1 MRVVVLGATG
11 NVGTEVM
18 RMLADE
24 SQVTSVL
31 GVARR
36 IPEWRVPKAEWAA
49 ADVAEDDLVPLFQDA
64 DAVIHLA
71 WLFQPSRQPMVT
83 WRANVEGSA
92 NVFHAVASARV
103 PLLVY
108 ASSVGAY
115 SPGPTDRPVD
125 ESWPTH
131 GWPQAAY
138 TREKAYVER
147 LLDVFEAEH
156 PECRVVRMRPAFT
169 FKRESATQ
177 QRRLF
182 AGPFVPG
189 WITRTKVVPDLPGL
203 RLQAVHTADVAEA
216 YRLALTLPV
225 RGAFNL
231 AADPVL
237 DPPEL
242 AKLLGATLVRVPT
255 GPVRAGLAVAWAL
268 RLVPVPAPLFDAAL
282 RMPVMDTSRARAEL
296 RWSPRH
302 SSIEAI
308 QEFLSGLRE
317 GAGTATAPLAP
328 DTGIAG
334 RIREVAS
341 GIGKRP

>member
-18 RMLADE
+18 RALADE
-24 SQVTSVL
+24 PRVTSVV
-31 GVARR
+31 GAARR
-36 IPEWRVPKAEWAA
+36 IPDWRVPKAEWVA
-49 ADVAEDDLVPLFQDA
+49 ADVADADLEALFQGA
-64 DAVIHLA
+64 DAVVHLA
-71 WLFQPSRQPMVT
+71 WLFQPSRRPLVT

-92 NVFHAVASARV
+92 NVFRAAAAARV

-115 SPGPTDRPVD
+115 SPGPKDRAVD

-147 LLDVFEAEH
+147 LLDVFEIEN

-169 FKRESATQ
+169 FKRESASQ

-182 AGPFVPG
+182 AGPFLPG
-189 WITRTKVVPDLPGL
+189 RLARTKVVPDLPGL
-203 RLQAVHTADVAEA
+203 RLQAVHAADVADA
-216 YRLALTLPV
+216 YRRALTLPV
-225 RGAFNL
+225 RGPFNL

-242 AKLLGATLVRVPT
+242 AKLLGATLVPVPA

-268 RLVPVPAPLFDAAL
+268 RLVPVPAQLFDAVL
-282 RMPVMDTSRARAEL
+282 HMPVMDISRARAEL
-296 RWSPRH
+296 DWSPRH
-302 SSIEAI
+302 SSTEAVE
-308 QEFLSGLRE
+308 EFLTGLRE

-328 DTGIAG
+328 DSIAG
-334 RIREVAS
+334 RIREAAS